1 MGLLMNQ
8 CSNFP
13 TSSSSGDVWEQWHKN
28 LVKCVGKSRANDLF
42 ISLWR
47 KRAGSGSDAST
58 IRLREYLRTQGIEL
72 SVTGLKKTQDFFS
85 DVGEFFGSGF
95 TQFGTGVKILWY
107 GLIGVLVLGALGLV
121 YTIFVNP
128 DKAARIGT
136 AVATR
141 GKSEMLTGGKGVK
154 KVSGGSS
161 PKMIEV
167 KAN

>member
-1 MGLLMNQ
+1 MNQ

-13 TSSSSGDVWEQWHKN
+13 NSSSSGDVWEQWHKN

-42 ISLWR
+42 LSLWR
-47 KRAGSGSDAST
+47 KRAGAGSDAST

-72 SVTGLKKTQDFFS
+72 SVTGLKKTEDFFS

-95 TQFGTGVKILWY
+95 NQFGTGVKILWY

-128 DKAARIGT
+128 DKAVRIGS

-141 GKSEMLTGGKGVK
+141 GKSEMLTGGKGMK

-167 KAN
+167 KAK